1 MTTPSA
7 DRKPAAKTVLFA
19 DNDPILVDAI
29 PELLRAKGYDVQVTQ
44 DGLETLHA
52 IRRLKP
58 NFVILDIVMAKLD
71 GSRVCWLIRQ
81 DPDLRNTPIIAFSA
95 LSPEQI
101 RRFPELS
108 ADAYVA
114 KGPLAVVTNH
124 LLMALKYLEEHGRGG
139 GDLDSGIFGYEGF
152 QSRRLISE
160 MLGLKRYWETL
171 FRIFEHGI
179 LGLDEE
185 GRILLANPA
194 ASRLFDT
201 KEARLIGEALPTLLA
216 PRDRRPI
223 QRTLSELRKAR
234 LPEDRQVGVTVG
246 EVPVRLRIANLVE
259 DGTCAGLLVIAE
271 AGASS
276 GDGVV
281 QRRPRR
287 VLSRGDEHDPES
299 PSQQAG

>member
-1 MTTPSA
+1 MTTPSSTK
-7 DRKPAAKTVLFA
+7 KPGAKTILFA
-19 DNDPILVDAI
+19 DNDPILLDAI
-29 PELLRAKGYDVQVTQ
+29 PELLRTKGYEVRVTQ
-44 DGLETLHA
+44 DGLETLQT

-58 NFVILDIVMAKLD
+58 AYVILDIVMPKLD

-81 DPDLRNTPIIAFSA
+81 DPELKHTPIIAFSA

-114 KGPLAVVTNH
+114 KGPLAVVANN
-124 LLMALKYLEEHGRGG
+124 LLIALKYLEEHGRGDFDG
-139 GDLDSGIFGYEGF
+139 GIFGYEGF

-171 FRIFEHGI
+171 FRIFEHAV

-194 ASRLFDT
+194 ATRLFDR

-216 PRDRRPI
+216 PRDRQAM
-223 QRTLSELRKAR
+223 QRTLGELKKAR
-234 LPEDRQVGVTVG
+234 LPEDRHVEVTVG
-246 EVPVRLRIANLVE
+246 ELPVRLRVANLVE
-259 DGTCAGLLVIAE
+259 DGACVGVLAILE
-271 AGASS
+271 AKNPGAHASE
-276 GDGVV
+276 D
-281 QRRPRR
+281 PR
-287 VLSRGDEHDPES
+287 SR
-299 PSQQAG
+299 

>member
-1 MTTPSA
+1 MTTPSSNG
-7 DRKPAAKTVLFA
+7 KGVAKTILFA
-19 DNDPILVDAI
+19 DNDPILLDAI
-29 PELLRAKGYDVQVTQ
+29 PELLQTKGYEVHTTQ
-44 DGLETLHA
+44 DGLETLQA

-58 NFVILDIVMAKLD
+58 GYVILDIVMPKLD

-81 DPDLRNTPIIAFSA
+81 DPELKNTPIIAFSA

-114 KGPLAVVTNH
+114 KGPLAVVANN
-124 LLMALKYLEEHGRGG
+124 LLTALKYLEEHGRGDFEG
-139 GDLDSGIFGYEGF
+139 GIFGYEGF

-194 ASRLFDT
+194 ASRLFDR
-201 KEARLIGEALPTLLA
+201 KEARLIGEPLTAFLA
-216 PRDRRPI
+216 SRDRQPM
-223 QRTLSELRKAR
+223 QRMLGELRKAR
-234 LPEDRQVGVTVG
+234 LPEDRHMDVTIG
-246 EVPVRLRIANLVE
+246 ELPMRLRVANLVE
-259 DGTCAGLLVIAE
+259 DGACAGLLVILE
-271 AGASS
+271 AKVPKQRVSQGAVST
-276 GDGVV
+276 
-281 QRRPRR
+281 
-287 VLSRGDEHDPES
+287 
-299 PSQQAG
+299 

>member
-1 MTTPSA
+1 MTTPSPNE
-7 DRKPAAKTVLFA
+7 KLAAKTILFA
-19 DNDPILVDAI
+19 DNDPILLDAI
-29 PELLRAKGYDVQVTQ
+29 PELLQAKGYAVHVTQ
-44 DGLETLHA
+44 DGLETLRA

-58 NFVILDIVMAKLD
+58 TYVILDIVMPKLD

-81 DPDLRNTPIIAFSA
+81 DQELKNTPIIAFSS

-114 KGPLAVVTNH
+114 KGPLGVVANH
-124 LLMALKYLEEHGRGG
+124 LLMALKYLEEHGRG
-139 GDLDSGIFGYEGF
+139 DLNGGIFGYEGF

-179 LGLDEE
+179 LALDEE

-201 KEARLIGEALPTLLA
+201 KEARLIGETLPALLA
-216 PRDRRPI
+216 PRDRQPI
-223 QRTLSELRKAR
+223 QRMLGELKKAR
-234 LPEDRQVGVTVG
+234 LPEDRQAQVTMK
-246 EVPVRLRIANLVE
+246 EVAVRLRVANMVE
-259 DGTCAGLLVIAE
+259 DGACAGLLVTLERI
-271 AGASS
+271 
-276 GDGVV
+276 
-281 QRRPRR
+281 
-287 VLSRGDEHDPES
+287 VLRGEHDQPQPPRDLVRGES
-299 PSQQAG
+299 RRAKQVGQPAG

>member
-1 MTTPSA
+1 MTTPSPNE
-7 DRKPAAKTVLFA
+7 KPAAKTILFA
-19 DNDPILVDAI
+19 DNDPILLDAI
-29 PELLRAKGYDVQVTQ
+29 PELLQAKGYEVHVTQ

-58 NFVILDIVMAKLD
+58 TYVILDIVMPKLD

-81 DPDLRNTPIIAFSA
+81 DQELKNTPIIAFSS

-114 KGPLAVVTNH
+114 KGPLAVVANH
-124 LLMALKYLEEHGRGG
+124 LLMALRYLEEHGRG
-139 GDLDSGIFGYEGF
+139 DLNGGIFGYEGF

-179 LGLDEE
+179 LALDEE
-185 GRILLANPA
+185 GRILLANPV

-201 KEARLIGEALPTLLA
+201 KEARLIGEALPALLA
-216 PRDRRPI
+216 PRDRQPI
-223 QRTLSELRKAR
+223 QRMLGELKKAR
-234 LPEDRQVGVTVG
+234 LPEDRQAQVTVR
-246 EVPVRLRIANLVE
+246 EAPVRLRVANLVE
-259 DGTCAGLLVIAE
+259 DGACAGLLVIVE
-271 AGASS
+271 AS
-276 GDGVV
+276 
-281 QRRPRR
+281 
-287 VLSRGDEHDPES
+287 VLPGERAQPQPPPDLARGDRRHARRSGQPT
-299 PSQQAG
+299 G

>member
-1 MTTPSA
+1 V
-7 DRKPAAKTVLFA
+7 AKTVLFA

-29 PELLRAKGYDVQVTQ
+29 PELLRAKGYDVHVTQ
-44 DGLETLHA
+44 DGLETLQA

-58 NFVILDIVMAKLD
+58 NYVILDIVMAKLD

-124 LLMALKYLEEHGRGG
+124 LLMALKYLEEHGRG
-139 GDLDSGIFGYEGF
+139 DLDSGIFGYEGF

-179 LGLDEE
+179 LGLDDE

-201 KEARLIGEALPTLLA
+201 KEARLIGEPLPTLLA

-223 QRTLSELRKAR
+223 QRMLRELKTAR
-234 LPEDRQVGVTVG
+234 LPEDRQVEVTVG
-246 EVPVRLRIANLVE
+246 EVPVRLRVANVVE
-259 DGTCAGLLVIAE
+259 DGACAGLLVIAE
-271 AGASS
+271 ASVSQGERVHPKSPRDLACGDSRHSAQS
-276 GDGVV
+276 G
-281 QRRPRR
+281 QP
-287 VLSRGDEHDPES
+287 
-299 PSQQAG
+299 AG

>member
-1 MTTPSA
+1 MTTSNA
-7 DRKPAAKTVLFA
+7 DEKGGVTRVIFA
-19 DNDPILVDAI
+19 DNDPILADAI
-29 PELLRAKGYDVQVTQ
+29 PELLRTKGYEVHVTR
-44 DGLETLHA
+44 DGLETLQA

-58 NFVILDIVMAKLD
+58 SYVILDIVMPKLD

-81 DPDLRNTPIIAFSA
+81 DPELKNTPIIAFSA

-114 KGPLAVVTNH
+114 KGPLAVVANN
-124 LLMALKYLEEHGRGG
+124 LLTALKYLEEHGRGDFEG
-139 GDLDSGIFGYEGF
+139 GIFGYEGF

-194 ASRLFDT
+194 ASRLFDR
-201 KEARLIGEALPTLLA
+201 KEARLIGEPLTAFLA
-216 PRDRRPI
+216 SRDRQPM
-223 QRTLSELRKAR
+223 QRMLDELRKAR
-234 LPEDRQVGVTVG
+234 LPEDRHMDVTIG
-246 EVPVRLRIANLVE
+246 ELPMRLRVANLVE
-259 DGTCAGLLVIAE
+259 DGACAGLLVILE
-271 AGASS
+271 AKVPKKRVSQGAVSK
-276 GDGVV
+276 
-281 QRRPRR
+281 
-287 VLSRGDEHDPES
+287 
-299 PSQQAG
+299 

>member
-1 MTTPSA
+1 MTTPNPNGE
-7 DRKPAAKTVLFA
+7 PAAKTVLFA

-29 PELLRAKGYDVQVTQ
+29 PELLRAKGYDVHVTQ

-58 NFVILDIVMAKLD
+58 HFVILDIVMAKLD

-124 LLMALKYLEEHGRGG
+124 LLMALKYLEEHGRG
-139 GDLDSGIFGYEGF
+139 DLDSGIFGYEGF

-201 KEARLIGEALPTLLA
+201 KEARLIGEPLPTLLA
-216 PRDRRPI
+216 ARDRRPI
-223 QRTLSELRKAR
+223 QRMLSELKKAR
-234 LPEDRQVGVTVG
+234 LPEERQAEVTVG
-246 EVPVRLRIANLVE
+246 EAPVRLRIANLVE
-259 DGTCAGLLVIAE
+259 DGACAGLLVVAE

-276 GDGVV
+276 GKGVV
-281 QRRPRR
+281 QRKPPR
-287 VLSRGDEHDPES
+287 VLARGDKHDAEP